1 MEGEEPPG
9 GSCHAAIRMEHTTL
23 ASMESASS
31 SNDSRKLCD
40 AAFCSLRAIKK
51 REDVWRCGRHD
62 NLFLQPTEKVRG
74 RKGEEE
80 TLCFVCRSS
89 VWWCED
95 TARERHRES
104 MVDTESMRS
113 RLEGRHVKCY
123 TCAQI
128 VCVACLTHR
137 YVNAVDL
144 CTDRAKSRCP
154 HCLIG
159 N

>member
-1 MEGEEPPG
+1 MKLSHIIRAQGLNPEKYILPKATKVEHVKGVANMVPVDLAVACWRAIIFSMEGEEPPG

-74 RKGEEE
+74 RGGEEE

-95 TARERHRES
+95 TARERH
-104 MVDTESMRS
+104 
-113 RLEGRHVKCY
+113 
-123 TCAQI
+123 
-128 VCVACLTHR
+128 
-137 YVNAVDL
+137 
-144 CTDRAKSRCP
+144 
-154 HCLIG
+154 
-159 N
+159 